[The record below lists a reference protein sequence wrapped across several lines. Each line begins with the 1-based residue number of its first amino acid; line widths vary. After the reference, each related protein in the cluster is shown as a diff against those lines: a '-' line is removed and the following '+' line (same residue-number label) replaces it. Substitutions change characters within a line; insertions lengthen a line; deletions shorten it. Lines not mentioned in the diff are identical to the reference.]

1 MTKHTIN
8 SSILL
13 VLLFIGFNSQSQD
26 INGKITYKGVVK
38 QTFVDSAVAAI
49 KKEKISM
56 SYKKDIIYA
65 MENAHPDEFVLSFKK
80 DESYYYK
87 EPTLEKNIDLMGSRA
102 GSSPYYVNKTLNKTI
117 QVSSVL
123 GNIDKIPLE
132 WEITNKTKKIGKYT
146 CRQAKTTEKIYSRN
160 GYFLYNKII
169 AWFAPDIPI
178 SFGPKNYNGLPGLIL
193 QIDYKE
199 FTLTAIKINLNIK
212 EKDLEIKRVD
222 DIDKLVS
229 EKESHKR
236 IEEIMSDREKMYKN

>member
-1 MTKHTIN
+1 VT
-8 SSILL
+8 
-13 VLLFIGFNSQSQD
+13 
-26 INGKITYKGVVK
+26 
-38 QTFVDSAVAAI
+38 SA
-49 KKEKISM
+49 
-56 SYKKDIIYA
+56 
-65 MENAHPDEFVLSFKK
+65 
-80 DESYYYK
+80 
-87 EPTLEKNIDLMGSRA
+87 
-102 GSSPYYVNKTLNKTI
+102 
-117 QVSSVL
+117 L

-146 CRQAKTTEKIYSRN
+146 CRQAKTTEKIYSRD
-160 GYFLYNKII
+160 GYFLYNNII

-199 FTLTAIKINLNIK
+199 FTLTAIQINLNIR

-236 IEEIMSDREKMYKN
+236 IEEVMSDREKMYKN